1 MVRKLTGTVLTITAV
16 LFATL
21 ALAQEGNEPPQ
32 MTPEQMAEMEAY
44 MKAGTPG
51 PPHQAMASTAGN
63 YDLKIKS
70 WHEPGGPPMEET
82 GSATRKMTLDGR
94 VLMEDITSSMMGMSY
109 NGHLMMGYDNVTGK
123 YWSTWTDS
131 MSTGVMVSE
140 GTCDAKNVCSFIGS
154 WNDPITKGPLKV
166 RMISRWP
173 SPTTQIF
180 EMHGPGKDGKEMKM
194 MEMTYTKK

>member
-1 MVRKLTGTVLTITAV
+1 MTRKMVGTVLTAAAV
-16 LFATL
+16 LLGTL
-21 ALAQEGNEPPQ
+21 ALAQEQPQ

-51 PPHQAMASTAGN
+51 APHEALASTTGS

-82 GSATRKMTLDGR
+82 GTATRTMGLDGR
-94 VLMEDITSSMMGMSY
+94 VLMEDVTSSMMGMPFT
-109 NGHLMMGYDNVTGK
+109 GHGMTGYDNVSGE
-123 YWSTWTDS
+123 YWSIWTDS
-131 MSTGVMVSE
+131 MSTGMMASK
-140 GTCDAKNVCSFIGS
+140 GTCDAEQACTFTGS
-154 WNDPITKGPLKV
+154 WNDPIKKGPV
-166 RMISRWP
+166 TMRMTTRWT

-180 EMHGPGKDGKEMKM
+180 EMHGPGKDGKEIKM